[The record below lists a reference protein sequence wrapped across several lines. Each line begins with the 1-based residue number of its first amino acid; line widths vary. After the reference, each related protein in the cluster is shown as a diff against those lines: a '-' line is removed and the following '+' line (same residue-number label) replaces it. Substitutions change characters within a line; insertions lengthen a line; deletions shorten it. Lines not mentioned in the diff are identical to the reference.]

1 MRESAG
7 VADVKFSAVGL
18 RLHHTSLL
26 GNLSWRIRSRWPEWI
41 TLVLYAT
48 VVAFAIL
55 YHEPFVDEAQSWQ
68 LARSTSLVNV
78 FQKYLRYE
86 GSPGLWHLLLWVL
99 SKAHLSYAGMHWMCG
114 AIAVAGV
121 SILVLKGPLPRY
133 LKLSLPFTYFLLFQ
147 YAVVA
152 RNYVLVPLIL
162 FLLASR
168 WKKSSIVVIA
178 FLLGLLAN
186 ATLHAAVIS
195 GGLAVVYAIEGIGD
209 GSFRS
214 SAKRQELLFS
224 ALLLLC
230 FYAIAVWTTWPPHDH
245 LIVARIRGESRS
257 FAVYFVVSLVRGVC
271 QPWPLS
277 ILFWIAIGLCFRA
290 RRRLLYL
297 LPVLFFACFC
307 GTGYANWWHVG
318 LLIPLVICLLWITWP
333 APEARISGYEMMG
346 RAAMVLMVGTQ
357 ILWSVYVLAYDYS
370 HAYSPDLAA
379 YKFLQ
384 PFVHKNAKIAVTYV
398 DEPWIHSY
406 EAVGILP
413 YFDHNIYMNLP
424 NAFWSWSS
432 KDPTENRFAEALR
445 SEPQIVLVEIRQLHP
460 EPINLE
466 SPKMQMLTKGGYRL
480 TNVFCGAKPE
490 RFTVGETNCHL
501 IFQHFESPQEPV
513 AKP

>member
-1 MRESAG
+1 MRELAN
-7 VADVKFSAVGL
+7 VADVKVSAAGL
-18 RLHHTSLL
+18 RLQRVSVLDSLRE
-26 GNLSWRIRSRWPEWI
+26 RIRSRWPEWI
-41 TLVLYAT
+41 TLILYAMA
-48 VVAFAIL
+48 VAFAIL

-68 LARSTSLVNV
+68 LARSVSLVTM

-86 GSPGLWHLLLWVL
+86 GSPGLWHLLLWAL
-99 SKAHLSYAGMHWMCG
+99 SRAHVSYAGMHWICG

-121 SILVLKGPLPRY
+121 SILVLKAPLPRY

-152 RNYVLVPLIL
+152 RNYVFVPLIL
-162 FLLASR
+162 FLIASR
-168 WKKSSIVVIA
+168 WKNGPFAIA
-178 FLLGLLAN
+178 CLLGLLAN
-186 ATLHAAVIS
+186 AALHAAVIS
-195 GGLAVVYAIEGIGD
+195 GGLAVVYAIERIGD

-214 SAKRQELLFS
+214 PTKRRELLFS
-224 ALLLLC
+224 VVFLLC
-230 FYAIAVWTTWPPHDH
+230 FYAFAVWTTWPPEDH
-245 LIVARIRGESRS
+245 LIVARIRGESTS

-277 ILFWIAIGLCFRA
+277 ILFWIAIGLCFHA
-290 RRRLLYL
+290 RRHLLYL

-333 APEARISGYEMMG
+333 AQEARISGYEMMG

-357 ILWSVYVLAYDYS
+357 ILWSVYVLTYDHS

-379 YKFLQ
+379 HKFLQ
-384 PFVHKNAKIAVTYV
+384 PFVRENAKIAVTYV

-406 EAVGILP
+406 NAVGILP

-432 KDPTENRFAEALR
+432 NDPTENRFAEALR
-445 SEPQIVLVEIRQLHP
+445 TEPQIVVVEIRQLQP

-466 SPKMQMLTKGGYRL
+466 SPKMQMLTRGGYRL

-490 RFTVGETNCHL
+490 RFTVGDTNCHL
-501 IFQHFESPQEPV
+501 IFQHFGSSQEPV